1 MKPPLDVPQEFAEGA
16 SFQVRDELEDLVR
29 RDLLGPW
36 GGPREAFK
44 PKVMGPR
51 ERYLVGMLGP
61 RHSPASALESAD
73 EMPDTEVGVG
83 GDASEGGLPEVVSP
97 QTLGKIWASSMGLS
111 FCVPADVDAVVV
123 KAGWGR
129 YELREQEDED
139 GKKLRIWSREP
150 VEREEEIRLDGEE
163 SFKIMLTGEHEDASG
178 VLLSVNV
185 RRRDARRVVEIA
197 LVNQQ
202 SEPTGNKDTAWLFQP
217 ELTVTALDGAKAVF
231 LPVDDPVDD
240 LQAVGDDAEELH
252 LRLLYRN
259 ERRYAAG
266 RNVAVHADVA
276 EGGRVA
282 HRLTTTWLPVH
293 NVPATIAPTGSGTP
307 LEHVEL
313 SMDVL
318 AEATPAELHHS
329 LQPLVEGYKA
339 WLGEREDQIPGL
351 PAPLREAAAKAVHDA
366 RRAANRI
373 EAGVTLLSDETAPRH
388 GEALAAFH
396 FANKAMALQRRHT
409 AIAPLR
415 EEGLTYAEALQEIDG
430 RGKAAASWRPFQL
443 AFVLLNLPS
452 LTDPGHDERV
462 ADHAALVD
470 LLFFPTGGGKTE
482 AYLGLT
488 AYTFAIRPAAA
499 HPRHRGGR
507 PRRDGGRRRPHAVHA
522 APPHRAAVPASGRP
536 RLRRRDHPAGRPRDL
551 GEERFRIGL
560 WVGAGVSPNWFEDA
574 KDQVIEARDQGH
586 GHRANVLQTLACP
599 WCGEELRAE
608 RDLHIDDDRRRILL
622 YCPRGEGTRARS
634 PAGSPATRASLSSP
648 WTRRST
654 GTRRAWSSP
663 PSTSSPSFPGRATP
677 ASCSDVPA
685 ATATGTASATTT
697 WTRRPGA
704 RASTTRRAH
713 SPR

>member
-1 MKPPLDVPQEFAEGA
+1 
-16 SFQVRDELEDLVR
+16 
-29 RDLLGPW
+29 
-36 GGPREAFK
+36 
-44 PKVMGPR
+44 MGPR

-488 AYTFAIRPAAA
+488 AYTFAIRRLQRTLGTAEDARDGMAGVAVLMRYTLRLLTAQQFQRAAA
-499 HPRHRGGR
+499 LVCAAETI
-507 PRRDGGRRRPHAVHA
+507 RRDDPVTWGRSGSASGCGSAPECRPTGSRTPRTRSSRPATRGTATAPTSCRRWPARGA
-522 APPHRAAVPASGRP
+522 ARNCGPNATCTSTTTAAASCCTARAAR
-536 RLRRRDHPAGRPRDL
+536 
-551 GEERFRIGL
+551 
-560 WVGAGVSPNWFEDA
+560 
-574 KDQVIEARDQGH
+574 
-586 GHRANVLQTLACP
+586 
-599 WCGEELRAE
+599 
-608 RDLHIDDDRRRILL
+608 
-622 YCPRGEGTRARS
+622 GTRARS

>member
-1 MKPPLDVPQEFAEGA
+1 MNRLFGISIADSLGVADIGRSGLRDAERGESVGGLCLCSLYTASRRGGAAWTRTMAGCSRSRGTCSSRWSRGGAAVKPPLDVPQEFAEGA

-329 LQPLVEGYKA
+329 LQPSSRATRRGWV
-339 WLGEREDQIPGL
+339 REKIRS
-351 PAPLREAAAKAVHDA
+351 PASRLRCV
-366 RRAANRI
+366 
-373 EAGVTLLSDETAPRH
+373 
-388 GEALAAFH
+388 
-396 FANKAMALQRRHT
+396 
-409 AIAPLR
+409 
-415 EEGLTYAEALQEIDG
+415 
-430 RGKAAASWRPFQL
+430 
-443 AFVLLNLPS
+443 
-452 LTDPGHDERV
+452 
-462 ADHAALVD
+462 
-470 LLFFPTGGGKTE
+470 
-482 AYLGLT
+482 
-488 AYTFAIRPAAA
+488 
-499 HPRHRGGR
+499 
-507 PRRDGGRRRPHAVHA
+507 RRRP
-522 APPHRAAVPASGRP
+522 R
-536 RLRRRDHPAGRPRDL
+536 
-551 GEERFRIGL
+551 
-560 WVGAGVSPNWFEDA
+560 
-574 KDQVIEARDQGH
+574 
-586 GHRANVLQTLACP
+586 
-599 WCGEELRAE
+599 
-608 RDLHIDDDRRRILL
+608 
-622 YCPRGEGTRARS
+622 
-634 PAGSPATRASLSSP
+634 
-648 WTRRST
+648 
-654 GTRRAWSSP
+654 
-663 PSTSSPSFPGRATP
+663 PSTMPGGP
-677 ASCSDVPA
+677 P
-685 ATATGTASATTT
+685 TASK
-697 WTRRPGA
+697 PV
-704 RASTTRRAH
+704 
-713 SPR
+713 